1 MTTALKLT
9 VTNQSNYY
17 KRYNSTVN
25 TFAYAVQTHAAF
37 KYCAYVPQYE
47 VTAKRRVFF
56 NYKLN
61 KCLNVTVNAVFLF
74 VC

>member
-37 KYCAYVPQYE
+37 KYE
-47 VTAKRRVFF
+47 VTAKIFI
-56 NYKLN
+56 NLH
-61 KCLNVTVNAVFLF
+61 VTASQVYERLM
-74 VC
+74 

>member
-37 KYCAYVPQYE
+37 KYVPQYE
-47 VTAKRRVFF
+47 VTAKIFI
-56 NYKLN
+56 NLH
-61 KCLNVTVNAVFLF
+61 VTASQVYERLM
-74 VC
+74 

>member
-47 VTAKRRVFF
+47 VTAEIFI
-56 NYKLN
+56 NLH
-61 KCLNVTVNAVFLF
+61 VTASQVYERLM
-74 VC
+74 